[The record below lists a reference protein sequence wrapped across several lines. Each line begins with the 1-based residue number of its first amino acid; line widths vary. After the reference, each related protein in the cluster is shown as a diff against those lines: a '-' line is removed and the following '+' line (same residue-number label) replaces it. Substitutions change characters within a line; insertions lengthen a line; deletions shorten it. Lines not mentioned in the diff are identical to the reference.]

1 MHFCP
6 KRLLYT
12 MYQQTVQTLL
22 KGSSYA
28 AFHFGL
34 LFLPKYLFTDIQYL
48 SVEQNLNK
56 CFNHNYLNGT
66 KCTTVNS
73 EIFARVLF
81 TLSFVKIKP
90 SRESEIILSFID
102 EGKS

>member
-1 MHFCP
+1 
-6 KRLLYT
+6 

-48 SVEQNLNK
+48 SVEQKL
-56 CFNHNYLNGT
+56 
-66 KCTTVNS
+66 
-73 EIFARVLF
+73 E
-81 TLSFVKIKP
+81 
-90 SRESEIILSFID
+90 
-102 EGKS
+102 